1 MKVITII
8 LGILTILAGFF
19 CIAHPAFTAF
29 SIAWILGF
37 LLILSGINIL
47 VSFFGKKEGS
57 KSDVFFGILSIIGGI
72 AMLCNYWFQF
82 FTDMI
87 IVMIVAGLIL
97 LMGILRISTSLK
109 LKKENQPWIL
119 AMISGI
125 LSILI
130 AIMAFIN
137 PVAGIMFIDYILAV
151 IFIVQGIN
159 LLSFGI
165 SIKTK

>member
-1 MKVITII
+1 MKAITII
-8 LGILTILAGFF
+8 LGILTVLAGFF

-57 KSDVFFGILSIIGGI
+57 KSDVFFGILSIICGI
-72 AMLCNYWFQF
+72 AMLCNYWFQL
-82 FTDMI
+82 FTDVI
-87 IVMIVAGLIL
+87 IVTIVAGLIL
-97 LMGILRISTSLK
+97 LMGIVRISASLK
-109 LKKENQPWIL
+109 LKKAEQPWVL

-125 LSILI
+125 LSVLI

-137 PVAGIMFIDYILAV
+137 PIAGVVLIDYILAF

-165 SIKTK
+165 AIKKK

>member
-8 LGILTILAGFF
+8 LAILTILAGFF
-19 CIAHPAFTAF
+19 CIIHPAFTAF

-37 LLILSGINIL
+37 LLILGGINVL

-72 AMLCNYWFQF
+72 AMLCNYWFQI
-82 FTDMI
+82 FTDVI
-87 IVMIVAGLIL
+87 IVAIVAGLIL
-97 LMGILRISTSLK
+97 LMGILRISASID
-109 LKKENQPWIL
+109 LKKASQPWVL

-137 PVAGIMFIDYILAV
+137 PLAGIVLIDYILSF
-151 IFIVQGIN
+151 IFIVQGIS

-165 SIKTK
+165 SMKKN